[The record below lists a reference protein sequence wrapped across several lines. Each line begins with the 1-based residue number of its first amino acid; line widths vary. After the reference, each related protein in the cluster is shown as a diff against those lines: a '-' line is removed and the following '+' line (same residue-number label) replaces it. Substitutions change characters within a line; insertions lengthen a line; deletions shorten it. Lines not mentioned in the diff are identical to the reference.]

1 MKKHHQ
7 VTGLHFDGDCM
18 VLTIDGREKTF
29 RVSELSPVLQNASK
43 KEKILFEVSPSG
55 YGIHWPLLDE
65 DLSIDGLLGVVHR
78 PKKLLLIQNHAILD
92 VSRSRQ
98 HEGESSC

>member
-7 VTGLHFDGDCM
+7 VTRLHFDGDCM

-29 RVSELSPVLQNASK
+29 RVSEISLALQNASDEK
-43 KEKILFEVSPSG
+43 KNLFEISPSG

-65 DLSIDGLLGVVHR
+65 DLSIDGLLGVAHR
-78 PKKLLLIQNHAILD
+78 PKKKKAPSMSEQTN
-92 VSRSRQ
+92 
-98 HEGESSC
+98 E